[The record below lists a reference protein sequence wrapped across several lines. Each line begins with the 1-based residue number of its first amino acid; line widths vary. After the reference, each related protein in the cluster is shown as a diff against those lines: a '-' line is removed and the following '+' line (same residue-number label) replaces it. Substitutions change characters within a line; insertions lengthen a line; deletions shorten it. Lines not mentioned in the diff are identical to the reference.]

1 MNIINL
7 TDFIKIQY
15 VEVVSIAEFA
25 SPSSIL
31 SLSCV
36 SAGLRTVTITTE
48 GVEVST
54 EDEDNLD
61 NHEVEGDRKEKTV
74 VKLYI
79 VQPKSLQECSI
90 IYDNPINTNKS
101 LSVSIEDELTSP
113 IAPSLLKTSP
123 GGNIKTSPASAPP
136 PASSSSPRLPTSS
149 QLPGILPNISQDQ
162 LPPILP
168 SIQDQL
174 PAILPS
180 MQCPDLAEAASK
192 ISL

>member
-15 VEVVSIAEFA
+15 VKVVSIAEFA

-113 IAPSLLKTSP
+113 LLH
-123 GGNIKTSPASAPP
+123 
-136 PASSSSPRLPTSS
+136 L
-149 QLPGILPNISQDQ
+149 
-162 LPPILP
+162 
-168 SIQDQL
+168 
-174 PAILPS
+174 
-180 MQCPDLAEAASK
+180 C
-192 ISL
+192 